1 VSGDM
6 NRLVVRDGWSQAAR
20 VRPALQDGYFHLD
33 EMPFADLL
41 AMAAEFARLVK
52 FYKLDYKT
60 DGDWSPYF
68 SADVTIVIAQILS
81 TKLSASERSF
91 DAWWSSTGDY
101 KAGAPGWTA
110 GDLPMT
116 QLAVLLDSWLTVLAG
131 ADSEAASKLCA
142 VLVGVIERLCEDTAG
157 FAAFLATPGAPRL
170 DPLWAQARA
179 RTHKV
184 QAKFTKANLK
194 SNYYA
199 FVKAVEMVQKE
210 ALQQLPVSMKSQ
222 NHDPAVAL
230 LIAFVDLFGKLKTK
244 LNGFT
249 RRHLDYYYDKV
260 LKVQSLGAIPDS
272 TYLVFE
278 PAAPEQELWIP
289 AGTAFVAGQDKDKRD
304 ILFASE
310 EDLVVSDAHVEQ
322 LYTLYFN
329 RDPNV
334 SPERTL
340 VDERASG
347 RDKGWPTHAWTDTIE
362 FNSKQVLT
370 ERDRLSSRP
379 LLGAPKKAA
388 DFQYFADARLGFA
401 LASNVLLL
409 GEGKRSVSVN
419 LRFDTVDLETR
430 MAQLATTMHDAEQGE
445 AAGIHRSD
453 VFFKVFRNLFKIG
466 ITTGDGW
473 YEVEQYLPTHGAAK
487 VQGDW
492 LNISFELPLE
502 APPVEGYLSKIH
514 GENYNT
520 TEPVLR
526 FVLNPNAY
534 LYPYGL
540 LRDLPLRAVRID
552 VKVTGCRQ
560 LILHNNIG
568 QLSASTPFNPFGP
581 IPEIGSFMVVGCAE
595 AASKNLS
602 SFDVNIEW
610 GALPAESGG
619 FPAYY
624 HGYEGAVE
632 AEQYLATV
640 TVLADG
646 QWAPSEEKAQPAVQ
660 LFRAAHPNSANKQV
674 DKRIELPCDGV
685 IHRFKPGNVQASSF
699 AYSQASRSGF
709 FKFTLASPKFAFG
722 HREYPQAMARAL
734 KRNMKQKDGPT
745 SDSTPNLPYTPLVN
759 AISVDYSA
767 SSKIDLEQLGNGATS
782 LSNAFMHLHPFG
794 WELLGSS
801 TESGVTLVR
810 GFRDDG
816 YLYIGLSA
824 SSMQATLTL
833 MFHLREDSL
842 PQETQAPAILRWT
855 YLSGNAWKP
864 LLPQEI
870 VSDSTHGFMKS
881 GVIALSIPGDIDAES
896 TVMPSGLMWLR
907 LCGSGNLEKFCSMY
921 AVHAQAVKVTRCE
934 PELALDDAGLRLPA
948 ASIQRSANM
957 IPGLGTIS
965 QVTDSLGG
973 RRAETRDQLRMR
985 VSERLRH
992 KNRAV
997 IARDYEQLI
1006 LQQFPDIFKVKCFA
1020 NMATDRGPDDCIRP
1034 GHILIVA
1041 LPHRPSAARTNRMLL
1056 LNGNLVQ
1063 EVRDFIT
1070 KLAPPMATIS
1080 VENPVYEQ
1088 IQVRCTVR
1096 WIKGVSGGQYIN
1108 RLNEDISE
1116 FLSPWNSNGH
1126 RQHFGWNVRQHDVE
1140 SFILGLGYVDSV
1152 SRLSVLRIAPSG
1164 EERYSLFDT
1173 AAQQG
1178 GGDQVD
1184 IRPNYPWSIAV
1195 PVHKHAIDITRES
1208 DNRPGQRAGLKSLDI
1223 GQTFII
1229 SAGDGNGQTK

>member
-1 VSGDM
+1 MAGDM
-6 NRLVVRDGWSQAAR
+6 NRLVVRDGWSQTAR
-20 VRPALQDGYFHLD
+20 LRPALQEGYFRLD

-52 FYKLDYKT
+52 FYKIDHKV

-81 TKLSASERSF
+81 TKVANTERAF
-91 DAWWSSTGDY
+91 ETWWSSTGDY

-110 GDLPMT
+110 GELPMT
-116 QLAVLLDSWLTVLAG
+116 PLAVLLDGWLTVLAG

-157 FAAFLATPGAPRL
+157 FAAFLSTSGAPKL
-170 DPLWAQARA
+170 DPIWSQARA
-179 RTHKV
+179 RTQKV
-184 QAKFTKANLK
+184 QAKLSKANLK
-194 SNYYA
+194 SNFFA

-210 ALQQLPVSMKSQ
+210 ALLQLPVSMRSQ

-230 LIAFVDLFGKLKTK
+230 LIAFVDLFGRLKAK

-249 RRHLDYYYDKV
+249 RRHLDYYYDQV
-260 LKVQSLGAIPDS
+260 LKVRSLGAVPDS

-278 PAAPEQELWIP
+278 PAAPEQEIWIP
-289 AGTAFVAGQDKDKRD
+289 RGTAFVAGQDKDKRN
-304 ILFASE
+304 ILFASS

-334 SPERTL
+334 SPERSIA
-340 VDERASG
+340 DERATG
-347 RDKGWPTHAWTDTIE
+347 RDKGWPTHAWTDEIE
-362 FNSKQVLT
+362 FNPKLVLT

-379 LLGAPKKAA
+379 LLGAPKKAT

-409 GEGKRSVSVN
+409 REGRRNISVN
-419 LRFDTVDLETR
+419 LRFETTDLEDR
-430 MAQLATTMHDAEQGE
+430 MARLAATMHDADTED
-445 AAGIHRSD
+445 AGSLHRSD

-466 ITTGDGW
+466 ITTAEGW
-473 YEVEQYLPTHGAAK
+473 YEVEQYLPTHGQAK

-502 APPVEGYLSKIH
+502 APPIEGYLADVH
-514 GENYNT
+514 GEDYNT

-540 LRDLPLRAVRID
+540 LRDLPLRAIRID
-552 VKVTGCRQ
+552 VAVTGCRQ

-568 QLSASTPFNPFGP
+568 QLSAATPFNPFGP

-602 SFDVNIEW
+602 SFKVNVEW
-610 GALPAESGG
+610 GGLPTESGG

-624 HGYEGAVE
+624 HGYADAIE
-632 AEQYLATV
+632 ADQYLATV

-646 QWAPSEEKAQPAVQ
+646 QWAPAEEKAQPSVP
-660 LFRAAHPNSANKQV
+660 LFQQAHPNSANEQV
-674 DKRIELPCDGV
+674 DKRMELSCDGV
-685 IHRFKPGNVQASSF
+685 IHRYKPAAQQGSQAF
-699 AYSQASRSGF
+699 AYSQASRAGF

-734 KRNMKQKDGPT
+734 KKNMKSKEGPT
-745 SDSTPNLPYTPLVN
+745 AETTPNLPYTPLIN
-759 AISVDYSA
+759 AISVDYAA
-767 SSKIDLEQLGNGATS
+767 SSKIDLEQLGSNRGS
-782 LSNAFMHLHPFG
+782 WSNAFMHLHPFG
-794 WELLGSS
+794 WELLGSF

-816 YLYIGLSA
+816 YLYIGMSA
-824 SSMQATLTL
+824 SSMHATLTL
-833 MFHLREDSL
+833 LFHLREDSL
-842 PQETQAPAILRWT
+842 PQDAAALASLRWT

-864 LLPQEI
+864 LLPQDI
-870 VSDSTHGFMKS
+870 ISDGTHGFMKS
-881 GVIALSIPGDIDAES
+881 GVVALSVPNDIGTDN
-896 TVMPSGLMWLR
+896 TVMPAGLMWLR
-907 LCGSGNLEKFCSMY
+907 LCGSGNLDKFCSMY
-921 AVHAQAVKVTRCE
+921 AVHAQALKVTRCD
-934 PELALDDAGLRLPA
+934 PDSAVDDADLRLPA
-948 ASIQRSANM
+948 ATIDRSADL
-957 IPGLGTIS
+957 IPGLGTIN

-973 RRAETRDQLRMR
+973 RRAETREQLRMR

-1006 LQQFPDIFKVKCFA
+1006 LQAFPDIYKVKCFA
-1020 NMATDRGPDDCIRP
+1020 NMATDRGPDDCVRP
-1034 GHILIVA
+1034 GQILIVA

-1056 LNGNLVQ
+1056 LNGNLIQ
-1063 EVRDFIT
+1063 EVKDFVS
-1070 KLAPPMATIS
+1070 KLASPMATIS

-1096 WIKGVSGGQYIN
+1096 WVKGVSGGQYIN

-1116 FLSPWNSNGH
+1116 FLSPWNLSGQ
-1126 RQHFGWNVRQHDVE
+1126 RQHFGWSVRQHDVE
-1140 SFILGLGYVDSV
+1140 SFILGLDYVESV

-1164 EERYSLFDT
+1164 EERYALFDT
-1173 AAQQG
+1173 AAQQAQL
-1178 GGDQVD
+1178 DQAD

-1195 PVHKHAIDITRES
+1195 PVHKHAIDVTREP

-1229 SAGDGNGQTK
+1229 SGDGNGQTK

>member
-1 VSGDM
+1 MSGDM
-6 NRLVVRDGWSQAAR
+6 NRLVVRDGWSQSAR

-41 AMAAEFARLVK
+41 AMAAELARLVK

-81 TKLSASERSF
+81 TKLAASEQAF
-91 DAWWSSTGDY
+91 DAWWSATGDY

-110 GDLPMT
+110 GELPMT
-116 QLAVLLDSWLTVLAG
+116 PLAVLLDGWLTTLAG
-131 ADSEAASKLCA
+131 ADSEAAAKLCA

-157 FAAFLATPGAPRL
+157 FAAFLSTSGAPRL
-170 DPLWAQARA
+170 DPLWSAARA

-184 QAKFTKANLK
+184 QAKLTRANMK
-194 SNYYA
+194 SNFFA

-230 LIAFVDLFGKLKTK
+230 LIAFCELFGKLKCK

-260 LKVQSLGAIPDS
+260 LKVAPQGAVADS
-272 TYLVFE
+272 THLVFE
-278 PAAPEQELWIP
+278 PAAPQQELWIP
-289 AGTAFVAGQDKDKRD
+289 AGTAFIAGQDRDKRD
-304 ILFASE
+304 ILFASLN
-310 EDLVVSDAHVEQ
+310 DLVVSDAHVEQ

-334 SPERTL
+334 SPERAL
-340 VDERASG
+340 RDGRAIG
-347 RDKGWPTHAWTDTIE
+347 RDKGWPTHAWTDKIE
-362 FNSKQVLT
+362 FNAKQVLT
-370 ERDRLSSRP
+370 ERDKLSARP
-379 LLGAPKKAA
+379 LLGAPKKAT

-409 GEGKRSVSVN
+409 REGRRSISVN
-419 LRFDTVDLETR
+419 LRFETVDLESR
-430 MAQLATTMHDAEQGE
+430 MARLATKMHDAELGE

-466 ITTGDGW
+466 ITTADGW

-502 APPVEGYLSKIH
+502 APAVEGYSPKVH
-514 GENYNT
+514 GEHYAT
-520 TEPVLR
+520 CEPVLR

-534 LYPYGL
+534 LFPYGL

-552 VKVTGCRQ
+552 VAVTGCRQ
-560 LILHNNIG
+560 LVLHNNIG
-568 QLSASTPFNPFGP
+568 QLSAATPFNPFGP
-581 IPEIGSFMVVGCAE
+581 IPEVGSFLVVGCAE

-602 SFDVNIEW
+602 SFTVNVEW
-610 GALPAESGG
+610 GGLPAEGGG

-624 HGYEGAVE
+624 HGYANAVD
-632 AEQYLATV
+632 AEQYQATV
-640 TVLADG
+640 TVLAYG
-646 QWAPSEEKAQPAVQ
+646 QWAPAEEKAQPFVP
-660 LFRAAHPNSANKQV
+660 LFRAAHPNSANQQV
-674 DKRIELPCDGV
+674 DKRIELACDGV
-685 IHRFKPGNVQASSF
+685 IHRFKPGSPQGTQSF
-699 AYSQASRSGF
+699 AYSQASRVGF

-734 KRNMKQKDGPT
+734 KKNMKSKEGPT
-745 SDSTPNLPYTPLVN
+745 SESTPNLPYTPLIN
-759 AISVDYSA
+759 AISVDYTA
-767 SSKIDLEQLGNGATS
+767 SCKIDLEQLGGAS
-782 LSNAFMHLHPFG
+782 GVWSNAFMHLHPFG

-824 SSMQATLTL
+824 SSLQSTLTL
-833 MFHLREDSL
+833 LFHLREDSL
-842 PQETQAPAILRWT
+842 PQDAVATASLRWT
-855 YLSGNAWKP
+855 YLSDNAWKP

-870 VSDSTHGFMKS
+870 ISDTTHGFMKT
-881 GVIALSIPGDIDAES
+881 GVIELSVPGDIGSDN
-896 TVMPSGLMWLR
+896 TVMPAGLLWLR

-921 AVHAQAVKVTRCE
+921 AVHAQALKVTRRE
-934 PELALDDAGLRLPA
+934 PERADGELGLRLPA
-948 ASIQRSANM
+948 ASITRSATLV
-957 IPGLGTIS
+957 PGLGLIT
-965 QVTDSLGG
+965 QVTDSVDG

-997 IARDYEQLI
+997 QARDYEQLI
-1006 LQQFPDIFKVKCFA
+1006 LQQFPDIYKVKCFA
-1020 NMATDRGPDDCIRP
+1020 NMATDRGPDDCVRP
-1034 GHILIVA
+1034 GHILVVA
-1041 LPHRPSAARTNRMLL
+1041 VPHRPSAARTNRMLL

-1063 EVRDFIT
+1063 EVRDFVT
-1070 KLAPPMATIS
+1070 RLAPPMATIS

-1096 WIKGVSGGQYIN
+1096 WVKGVSGGQYIN
-1108 RLNEDISE
+1108 RLNDDISE
-1116 FLSPWNSNGH
+1116 FLSPWNDSSAH
-1126 RQHFGWNVRQHDVE
+1126 QHFGWSVRQHDVE
-1140 SFILGLGYVDSV
+1140 SFILGLDYVESV

-1173 AAQQG
+1173 AAQKAVH
-1178 GGDQVD
+1178 DQLD

-1195 PVHKHAIDITRES
+1195 PVHKHAIDITRVS

-1229 SAGDGNGQTK
+1229 SGDGNGPTK